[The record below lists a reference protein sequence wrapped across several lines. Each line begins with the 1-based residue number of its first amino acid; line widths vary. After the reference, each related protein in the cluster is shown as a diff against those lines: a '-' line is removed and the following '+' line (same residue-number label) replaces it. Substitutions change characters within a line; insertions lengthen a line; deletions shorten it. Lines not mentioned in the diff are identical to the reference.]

1 MKDSVRDSL
10 KQLFG
15 ASGNKDVI
23 NQIFMVLDL
32 PDEQFDPVYP
42 KLKESLKDIKGNVDM
57 QREIISTS
65 RQTPIEEGEVNEA
78 RELIKEFIAE
88 INNDETLSPNKKD
101 MLVTLIEQS
110 MDITF
115 DLAQNPRERIGVK
128 IQLINED
135 AKLPEYAHDSD
146 AGADIFAVEETVIP
160 PHQTAIIKTGIKVA
174 IPAGY
179 EIQIRPRSG
188 LSFKT
193 PLRIANAPGTIDA
206 NYRGEVGVIMTN
218 TGNLTQ
224 TIAKHDKIAQ
234 MVIAPVPMII
244 WETVDSLDETD
255 RGEGGFGST
264 DKS

>member
-1 MKDSVRDSL
+1 MKDSVRDNL

-101 MLVTLIEQS
+101 MLVTLIE
-110 MDITF
+110 
-115 DLAQNPRERIGVK
+115 
-128 IQLINED
+128 
-135 AKLPEYAHDSD
+135 
-146 AGADIFAVEETVIP
+146 
-160 PHQTAIIKTGIKVA
+160 
-174 IPAGY
+174 
-179 EIQIRPRSG
+179 
-188 LSFKT
+188 
-193 PLRIANAPGTIDA
+193 
-206 NYRGEVGVIMTN
+206 
-218 TGNLTQ
+218 
-224 TIAKHDKIAQ
+224 
-234 MVIAPVPMII
+234 
-244 WETVDSLDETD
+244 
-255 RGEGGFGST
+255 
-264 DKS
+264 

>member
-1 MKDSVRDSL
+1 
-10 KQLFG
+10 
-15 ASGNKDVI
+15 
-23 NQIFMVLDL
+23 
-32 PDEQFDPVYP
+32 
-42 KLKESLKDIKGNVDM
+42 
-57 QREIISTS
+57 
-65 RQTPIEEGEVNEA
+65 
-78 RELIKEFIAE
+78 
-88 INNDETLSPNKKD
+88 
-101 MLVTLIEQS
+101 

-234 MVIAPVPMII
+234 MVIAPVPMIT

>member
-1 MKDSVRDSL
+1 MKDSLRDNL

-15 ASGNKDVI
+15 ASGNTDVI

-42 KLKESLKDIKGNVDM
+42 KMKESLKDVMNNVDM
-57 QREIISTS
+57 QKEIISTS
-65 RQTPIEEGEVNEA
+65 RQTPLAEGDIEEA
-78 RELIKEFIAE
+78 KEFINSFIEE
-88 INNDETLSPNKKD
+88 INNDETLSTNKKD
-101 MLVTLIEQS
+101 MLITLIEQS
-110 MDITF
+110 MNVTF

-188 LSFKT
+188 LSLKT

-206 NYRGEVGVIMTN
+206 NYRGEVGVIITN

-234 MVIAPVPMII
+234 MVIAPVPMIT
-244 WETVDSLDETD
+244 WETVDNLDETD
-255 RGEGGFGST
+255 RGSNGFGST

>member
-1 MKDSVRDSL
+1 MKDSLRDNL

-15 ASGNKDVI
+15 ASGNTDVI

-42 KLKESLKDIKGNVDM
+42 KMKESLKDVMNNVDM
-57 QREIISTS
+57 QKEIISTS
-65 RQTPIEEGEVNEA
+65 RQTPLAEGDIEEA
-78 RELIKEFIAE
+78 KEFINSFIEE
-88 INNDETLSPNKKD
+88 INNDETLSTNKKD
-101 MLVTLIEQS
+101 MLITLIEQS
-110 MDITF
+110 MNVTF

-146 AGADIFAVEETVIP
+146 AGADIFAVEETIIP

-188 LSFKT
+188 LSLKT

-206 NYRGEVGVIMTN
+206 NYRGEVGVIITN

-234 MVIAPVPMII
+234 MVIAPVPMIT
-244 WETVDSLDETD
+244 WETVDNLDETD